1 MMFQD
6 IRSFE
11 QISVLVV
18 TSITN
23 NDMLL
28 FNRHTVVVV
37 VVVVVVS
44 VVVGVV
50 VKPVLVSRYC
60 LCFGQAILYW
70 PKIVHRRVYVL
81 NAFCME

>member
-37 VVVVVVS
+37 VVVVVV
-44 VVVGVV
+44 VGVV

-70 PKIVHRRVYVL
+70 PI
-81 NAFCME
+81 